1 MGAATIHADVVSSGM
16 CRALGIQPL
25 VKNLG
30 GAGSEKMVPFAWAK
44 YARERGAGLGM
55 RLVGLTLFPVGKPSP
70 LAKN

>member
-1 MGAATIHADVVSSGM
+1 MGAATIHADVVSVRMRRS
-16 CRALGIQPL
+16 LGTQPL